1 MSDDLA
7 RAYAFLERGDMAAER
22 TEPSSV
28 GTAFFDDKL
37 PRRLDSNFLRV
48 EREADGETVRAEAAR
63 LARRA
68 IFIPDSEL
76 GERLVPFFPEGGWRG
91 HPRGVV
97 GPRRGPPPKTA
108 ADRGREGRGA
118 GPPAR

>member
-48 EREADGETVRAEAAR
+48 EREADGETVRAEAER
-63 LARRA
+63 LGRRA
-68 IFIPDSEL
+68 IFIPDSER
-76 GERLVPFFPEGGWRG
+76 GERLVPVFPGGGRRG
-91 HPRGVV
+91 QPPGGV
-97 GPRRGPPPKTA
+97 GPPRAPRPPAGPGP
-108 ADRGREGRGA
+108 GVGGGGA
-118 GPPAR
+118 GASA